1 MLFFGSP
8 GWGALKKFCN
18 GSLGIS
24 QLAPDHHMT
33 VMRAILKKFC
43 TGHKAPQDLRLELFV
58 LFRSLTEAVQPSGNI
73 FRADGFFF
81 FCFGILY
88 ALLDA
93 CAPPLC
99 VDKHIPR
106 CVRNDAGSNGT
117 ADVVDFCIHR
127 GQLIQQAQLFGA
139 RCCRFSR

>member
-1 MLFFGSP
+1 MNASSFVSP
-8 GWGALKKFCN
+8 PQLLAL
-18 GSLGIS
+18 
-24 QLAPDHHMT
+24 A
-33 VMRAILKKFC
+33 RE
-43 TGHKAPQDLRLELFV
+43 LELPSCV
-58 LFRSLTEAVQPSGNI
+58 CEQLVQTAVP
-73 FRADGFFF
+73 
-81 FCFGILY
+81 

-106 CVRNDAGSNGT
+106 CVRNDAGSNGA